1 MYMGVIGKSPEIE
14 ILRELRG
21 ARILI
26 TGLSA
31 AAGVDI
37 ARAFADINTRLI
49 VHTTDMQPEITALV
63 ALLSQSAAEM
73 KLYTDPIA
81 RPDDA
86 IRLAQNAQQ
95 AYGGLDAVINLQSI
109 SRTEMQNISTQQ
121 QVETLIAAKL
131 SPLTHITHVAAN
143 RMRVVLSEGSVLN
156 VLTAPKPQNAREA
169 AIAGIARTALA
180 AMTRGEAGQ
189 WADQAVRIN
198 GIGPRSITAQ
208 STGALLTNEPD
219 LAALALYLAS
229 KRGKTLSGHV
239 FDADGMLD
247 GNC

>member
-31 AAGVDI
+31 AVGVDI

-49 VHTTDMQPEITALV
+49 VHTTDMQPEVTALV

-73 KLYTDPIA
+73 KLYTDPIV

-109 SRTEMQNISTQQ
+109 SRTEMQNIATQQ
-121 QVETLIAAKL
+121 QVEALIAAKL
-131 SPLTHITHVAAN
+131 SPMTHITHVAAN

-156 VLTAPKPQNAREA
+156 ILTAPKPQNAREA

-198 GIGPRSITAQ
+198 GVGPRSISAPAA
-208 STGALLTNEPD
+208 GATMTNEPD

-239 FDADGMLD
+239 FDADGLFGSD
-247 GNC
+247 G

>member
-31 AAGVDI
+31 VAGVDV
-37 ARAFADINTRLI
+37 ARAFAEINARLI
-49 VHTTDMQPEITALV
+49 VHTTDLQPEVTALV

-121 QVETLIAAKL
+121 QVEALIAAKL
-131 SPLTHITHVAAN
+131 TPLTHITHVAAN

-156 VLTAPKPQNAREA
+156 VLTAPKPQNAREV
-169 AIAGIARTALA
+169 AITGIARTALA

-198 GIGPRSITAQ
+198 GVGPRSISAQ
-208 STGALLTNEPD
+208 AAGASLTNEPD

-229 KRGKTLSGHV
+229 RRGKTLSGHI
-239 FDADGMLD
+239 FDAEGFAAGD
-247 GNC
+247 

>member
-31 AAGVDI
+31 IAGVDI
-37 ARAFADINTRLI
+37 ARAFAEINTRLI
-49 VHTTDMQPEITALV
+49 VHTTDMQPEVTALV

-109 SRTEMQNISTQQ
+109 SRTEMQNIATQE
-121 QVETLIAAKL
+121 QVESLIASKL

-198 GIGPRSITAQ
+198 GVGPRSVTAQ
-208 STGALLTNEPD
+208 AAGASLTNEPD

-229 KRGKTLSGHV
+229 RRGKTLSGHI
-239 FDADGMLD
+239 FDAEGFAAGD
-247 GNC
+247 

>member
-31 AAGVDI
+31 VAGVDV
-37 ARAFADINTRLI
+37 ARAFAEINTRLI
-49 VHTTDMQPEITALV
+49 VHTTDMQPEVTALV

-73 KLYTDPIA
+73 KLYTDPIT

-109 SRTEMQNISTQQ
+109 SRTEMQNIATQQ
-121 QVETLIAAKL
+121 QVESLIASKL
-131 SPLTHITHVAAN
+131 SPLTHITYVAAN
-143 RMRVVLSEGSVLN
+143 RMRLVLSEGSVLN
-156 VLTAPKPQNAREA
+156 VLTAPKPENAREA

-198 GIGPRSITAQ
+198 GVGPRSVTTQA
-208 STGALLTNEPD
+208 TGASLTNEPD

-229 KRGKTLSGHV
+229 RRGKTLSGHI
-239 FDADGMLD
+239 FDAEGFAAGD
-247 GNC
+247 

>member
-247 GNC
+247 GNG

>member
-21 ARILI
+21 ARVLI

-31 AAGVDI
+31 VAGVDI
-37 ARAFADINTRLI
+37 ARAFAEINTRLI
-49 VHTTDMQPEITALV
+49 IHTTDMRPEVTALV

-95 AYGGLDAVINLQSI
+95 AFGGLDAVINLQSI
-109 SRTEMQNISTQQ
+109 SHLEMQNVATQS
-121 QVETLIAAKL
+121 QVETLIASKL

-156 VLTAPKPQNAREA
+156 ILAAPRPQNAREA

-198 GIGPRSITAQ
+198 GVGPRSMTEQ
-208 STGALLTNEPD
+208 TTGASLTNEPD
-219 LAALALYLAS
+219 IAALSLYLAS
-229 KRGKTLSGHV
+229 RRGKTLSGHV
-239 FDADGMLD
+239 FDADG
-247 GNC
+247 GFGSQS

>member
-31 AAGVDI
+31 VAGVDV
-37 ARAFADINTRLI
+37 ARAFAEINTRLI
-49 VHTTDMQPEITALV
+49 VHTTDMQPEVTALV

-73 KLYTDPIA
+73 KLYTDPIT

-109 SRTEMQNISTQQ
+109 SRTEMQNIATQQ
-121 QVETLIAAKL
+121 QVESLIASKL

-143 RMRVVLSEGSVLN
+143 RMRLVLSEGSVLN
-156 VLTAPKPQNAREA
+156 VLTAPKPENAREA

-198 GIGPRSITAQ
+198 SVGPRSVTTQA
-208 STGALLTNEPD
+208 TGASLTNEPD

-229 KRGKTLSGHV
+229 RRGKTLSGHI
-239 FDADGMLD
+239 FDAEGFAAGD
-247 GNC
+247 

>member
-31 AAGVDI
+31 VAGVDV
-37 ARAFADINTRLI
+37 ARAFAEINTRLI
-49 VHTTDMQPEITALV
+49 VHTTDMQPEVTALV

-73 KLYTDPIA
+73 KLYTDPIT

-109 SRTEMQNISTQQ
+109 SRTEMQNIATQQ
-121 QVETLIAAKL
+121 QVESLIASKL

-143 RMRVVLSEGSVLN
+143 RMRLVLSEGSVLN
-156 VLTAPKPQNAREA
+156 VLTAPKPENAREA

-198 GIGPRSITAQ
+198 GVGPRSVTTQA
-208 STGALLTNEPD
+208 TGASLTNEPD

-229 KRGKTLSGHV
+229 RRGKTLSGHI
-239 FDADGMLD
+239 FDAEGFAAGD
-247 GNC
+247 

>member
-31 AAGVDI
+31 VAGVDV
-37 ARAFADINTRLI
+37 ARAFAEINTRLI

-109 SRTEMQNISTQQ
+109 SRAEMQDIETQQ
-121 QVETLIAAKL
+121 QVEALIAAKL
-131 SPLTHITHVAAN
+131 TPLTHITHVAAN

-198 GIGPRSITAQ
+198 GVGPRSISAPAA
-208 STGALLTNEPD
+208 GASLANEPD
-219 LAALALYLAS
+219 LAALALFLAS
-229 KRGKTLSGHV
+229 RRGKTLSGHI
-239 FDADGMLD
+239 FDAEGFAAGD
-247 GNC
+247 

>member
-31 AAGVDI
+31 VAGVDV
-37 ARAFADINTRLI
+37 ARAFAEINTRLI
-49 VHTTDMQPEITALV
+49 VHTTDMQPEVTALV

-109 SRTEMQNISTQQ
+109 SRAEMQNISTQE
-121 QVETLIAAKL
+121 QVEALIAAKL
-131 SPLTHITHVAAN
+131 TPLTHITHVAAN

-198 GIGPRSITAQ
+198 GVGPRSLTDQPA
-208 STGALLTNEPD
+208 GASLTSEPD

-229 KRGKTLSGHV
+229 RRGKTLSGHI
-239 FDADGMLD
+239 FDAEGFATGD
-247 GNC
+247 

>member
-31 AAGVDI
+31 VAGVDV
-37 ARAFADINTRLI
+37 ARAFAEINTRLI
-49 VHTTDMQPEITALV
+49 VHTTDMQPEVTALV

-73 KLYTDPIA
+73 KLYTDPIT

-109 SRTEMQNISTQQ
+109 SRTEMQNIATQQ
-121 QVETLIAAKL
+121 QVESLIASKL

-156 VLTAPKPQNAREA
+156 VLTAPKPENAREA

-198 GIGPRSITAQ
+198 GVGPRSVTTQA
-208 STGALLTNEPD
+208 TGASLTNEPD

-229 KRGKTLSGHV
+229 RRGKTLSGHI
-239 FDADGMLD
+239 FDAEGFAAGD
-247 GNC
+247 

>member
-31 AAGVDI
+31 VAGVDI
-37 ARAFADINTRLI
+37 ARAFAEINTRLI
-49 VHTTDMQPEITALV
+49 VHTTDMQPEVTALV

-73 KLYTDPIA
+73 KLYTNPIA

-109 SRTEMQNISTQQ
+109 SRTEMQNIATQE
-121 QVETLIAAKL
+121 QVESLIASKL

-156 VLTAPKPQNAREA
+156 VLTAPKPENAREA

-198 GIGPRSITAQ
+198 GVGPRSVTAQ
-208 STGALLTNEPD
+208 STGATLTNEPD

-229 KRGKTLSGHV
+229 RRGKTLSGHI
-239 FDADGMLD
+239 FDAEGFAAGD
-247 GNC
+247 

>member
-31 AAGVDI
+31 VAGVDI
-37 ARAFADINTRLI
+37 ARAFAEINTRLI
-49 VHTTDMQPEITALV
+49 VHTTDMQPEVTALV

-73 KLYTDPIA
+73 KLYTNPIA

-109 SRTEMQNISTQQ
+109 SRTEMQNIATQE
-121 QVETLIAAKL
+121 QVESLIASKL

-156 VLTAPKPQNAREA
+156 VLTAPKPENAREA

-198 GIGPRSITAQ
+198 GVGPRSVTAQ
-208 STGALLTNEPD
+208 STGATLTNEPD

-229 KRGKTLSGHV
+229 RRGKTLSGHK
-239 FDADGMLD
+239 FDAEGFAAGD
-247 GNC
+247 